1 VAPSLSSSSPFS
13 RAFSLVLFA
22 IPHVVRR
29 SEFWE
34 SESSSSSLFL
44 SFLFLF
50 LVKGMVFF
58 IWFIFPERFFKIES
72 LVAAA
77 MAVGKATGDY

>member
-1 VAPSLSSSSPFS
+1 MAPSLSSSSPFS

-29 SEFWE
+29 SELWE
-34 SESSSSSLFL
+34 SESSSSLFL
-44 SFLFLF
+44 SFYFPFWLKECFFLF
-50 LVKGMVFF
+50 GL
-58 IWFIFPERFFKIES
+58 IFPERFFKIES